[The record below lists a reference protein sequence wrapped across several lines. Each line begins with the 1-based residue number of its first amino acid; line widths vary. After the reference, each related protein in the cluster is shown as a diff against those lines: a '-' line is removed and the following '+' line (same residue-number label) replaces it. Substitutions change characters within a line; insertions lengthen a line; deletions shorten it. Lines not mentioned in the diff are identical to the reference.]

1 MIQDLDL
8 RLISLVSLLSSE
20 LYDITKIHII
30 ESTIKGFFFSIFEI
44 KLLEFFSKT
53 LTNLVKI
60 ALEKHIYAK
69 IPNFYSIKQ
78 HNLSQKRITV

>member
-30 ESTIKGFFFSIFEI
+30 ESMMKGFFFFPMFEI
-44 KLLEFFSKT
+44 KLLDFFP
-53 LTNLVKI
+53 
-60 ALEKHIYAK
+60 KH
-69 IPNFYSIKQ
+69 
-78 HNLSQKRITV
+78 